1 MPPWR
6 LVQPTKTAT
15 APCDVTVFLL
25 FFSTQVRNSLGLSED
40 MGEDEE
46 EGLEDAGGG
55 RANSSLAR
63 LWGKTL
69 KKRGRSYT
77 KAELASLWSL
87 LQQEEYTFLRCGH
100 RYSDWELKLVCLTSS
115 PCCLL

>member
-1 MPPWR
+1 MQP
-6 LVQPTKTAT
+6 LVRSQAS
-15 APCDVTVFLL
+15 LL
-25 FFSTQVRNSLGLSED
+25 SFPTQVRNSLGLAED
-40 MGEDEE
+40 MGEEEEE
-46 EGLEDAGGG
+46 EGEDSAVGG

-69 KKRGRSYT
+69 RKRGRSYT

-100 RYSDWELKLVCLTSS
+100 HR
-115 PCCLL
+115 